1 MHNFQGEHPKREFWG
16 YTLFRIIADFS
27 IFIVAIIMSEISRS
41 LGDIFFLLYY
51 LFALAVIIP
60 SLSVVIRRLHDIG
73 KSGWWFLIILI
84 PIIWP
89 NLANCFDV
97 STILNGDN
105 QWGSMPEN

>member
-1 MHNFQGEHPKREFWG
+1 
-16 YTLFRIIADFS
+16 
-27 IFIVAIIMSEISRS
+27 MSEISRS

-84 PIIWP
+84 PIIGPIWLIVLMCQP
-89 NLANCFDV
+89 
-97 STILNGDN
+97 SSMGIIK
-105 QWGSMPEN
+105 WGSMPEN